1 MATVVVCFLLSS
13 QGVSIPELIKVP
25 KSSLLPFQNGLPCH
39 VSDENI
45 KASLLMYASYFVL
58 FCKFFYDTYMSKMK
72 NARSTST
79 LGKMTW
85 KIPSC
90 EFFASL
96 RCVQTSW
103 IWYISSCLMTH
114 ERIILPAVPETKIGN
129 GSATRCNGHSN
140 GHANGHAAING
151 SNGSLRNG
159 RAKKED

>member
-1 MATVVVCFLLSS
+1 MTLYGYYYFHLLCSH
-13 QGVSIPELIKVP
+13 
-25 KSSLLPFQNGLPCH
+25 SSLLPFQNGLPCH

-85 KIPSC
+85 KIPNC

-96 RCVQTSW
+96 RCVQ
-103 IWYISSCLMTH
+103 CQ
-114 ERIILPAVPETKIGN
+114 
-129 GSATRCNGHSN
+129 
-140 GHANGHAAING
+140 
-151 SNGSLRNG
+151 
-159 RAKKED
+159 RAGYGT

>member
-1 MATVVVCFLLSS
+1 VITFMQISQMIVGLLVNAWTMQS
-13 QGVSIPELIKVP
+13 K
-25 KSSLLPFQNGLPCH
+25 QNGLPCH

-79 LGKMTW
+79 L
-85 KIPSC
+85 
-90 EFFASL
+90 
-96 RCVQTSW
+96 
-103 IWYISSCLMTH
+103 
-114 ERIILPAVPETKIGN
+114 VPETKIGN
-129 GSATRCNGHSN
+129 GSTTSCNGHSN
-140 GHANGHAAING
+140 GHANGHAATNG